1 MRIGALTLAVGDI
14 VGGNTFDVLFVA
26 VADLLY
32 RPGSVYH
39 SIGERTT
46 FLLALTV
53 VLTAVLAAG
62 LVHRSRKGIGFEGIG
77 ILVIYAL
84 GVISIVLA

>member
-1 MRIGALTLAVGDI
+1 
-14 VGGNTFDVLFVA
+14 
-26 VADLLY
+26 
-32 RPGSVYH
+32 VYH
-39 SIGERTT
+39 AIEQRTS

-62 LVHRSRKGIGFEGIG
+62 LVHRSRKGIGFEGVG

-84 GVISIVLA
+84 GIVSLVLT